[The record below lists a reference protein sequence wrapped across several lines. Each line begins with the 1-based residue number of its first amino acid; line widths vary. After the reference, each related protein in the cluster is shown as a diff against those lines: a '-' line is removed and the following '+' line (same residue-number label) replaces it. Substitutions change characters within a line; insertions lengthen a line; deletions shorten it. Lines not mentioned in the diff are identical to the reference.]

1 MYRLCTVPTSVMGLH
16 SLKSMAQH
24 TAALDVD
31 WALFGV
37 NGALDAAS
45 GPEVVVHRPPWLLG
59 VGTVIGGAIL
69 STHKS
74 RRGPGELYIYHA
86 VLSDGRLDGV
96 LGAILGELNGDAIG
110 EEGVLLL
117 VEAVVVDGVACPE
130 EGLLVVREEELAVE
144 LHSHT
149 EATMQSKHR
158 SEAGVQKGPT
168 HAMLL

>member
-1 MYRLCTVPTSVMGLH
+1 MLTGVVGLH
-16 SLKSMAQH
+16 SLESMAQH
-24 TAALDVD
+24 ATALDVD
-31 WALFGV
+31 RALFGV

-45 GPEVVVHRPPWLLG
+45 RPEVVVHRPPWFLG

-69 STHKS
+69 SAHKS

-110 EEGVLLL
+110 EERVLLL
-117 VEAVVVDGVACPE
+117 VETVVVDGVARPE
-130 EGLLVVREEELAVE
+130 EGLLVVGEEELAVE
-144 LHSHT
+144 LDGYT
-149 EATMQSKHR
+149 EATMQRKHR
-158 SEAGVQKGPT
+158 SEAGVQRGPT